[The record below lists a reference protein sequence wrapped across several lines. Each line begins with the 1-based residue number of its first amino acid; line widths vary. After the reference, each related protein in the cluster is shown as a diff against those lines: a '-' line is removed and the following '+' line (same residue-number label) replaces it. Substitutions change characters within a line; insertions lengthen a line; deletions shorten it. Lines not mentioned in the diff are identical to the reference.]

1 MKASICLEYIGEGYA
16 AKERL
21 FSGFVRAASFGI
33 DAGCEIAKTRKPWV
47 AEICGI
53 GGKFW
58 LERRFVKPIV
68 QRQRGSST
76 GNRGTEYW
84 FTCESGRIY
93 QAQHYISWRS
103 KERFFFMV
111 TDGGDIEK
119 LEDAWARNR
128 LELMFLPPRGNG

>member
-1 MKASICLEYIGEGYA
+1 MKASIGLEYIGEGAA

-21 FSGFVRAASFGI
+21 LSGFVRAASFGS
-33 DAGCEIAKTRKPWV
+33 DAGCEIAKARRPWV
-47 AEICGI
+47 AEIVGI
-53 GGKFW
+53 GGKFG
-58 LERRFVKPIV
+58 LERRFVNPTV
-68 QRQRGSST
+68 QRRRGSST

-84 FTCESGRIY
+84 FICESERIY

-128 LELMFLPPRGNG
+128 LALMFLPPRGNG